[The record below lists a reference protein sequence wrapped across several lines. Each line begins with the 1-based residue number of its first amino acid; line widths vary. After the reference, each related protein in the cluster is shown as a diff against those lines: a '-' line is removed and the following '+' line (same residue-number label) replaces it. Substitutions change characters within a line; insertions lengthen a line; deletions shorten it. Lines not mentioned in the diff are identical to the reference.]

1 MKIILYGDFGRY
13 ELGASYLRAFDSL
26 RCEVSTLDRRNR
38 SARFQP
44 WLTTTIGEWASQWG
58 LWMRRIGAGRWNKH
72 LIKQCRQVEPDYVFI
87 LKGNFIMPETVDAL
101 RSLSRGVLHFHPD
114 SPFPSAPSHR
124 PETLPMMKQCD
135 HCLIWSQS
143 LRDRMC
149 NEGMKTTYL
158 PFAWDPSVFRRQE
171 RPNSWEHEVLFIG
184 NWDKKRERI
193 LNRVA
198 EHFNLKVWGSEYWQT
213 HTSPGSPVQ
222 ACWQGGGLFGEEAS
236 RAIVE
241 SKITLNILRDQNC
254 PDGTNMRTFE
264 IPGAGGFALATA
276 TTGAKEI
283 FPEGEAGAYF
293 DDVDDLVEKI
303 NYYLEH
309 SQKREKI
316 AAAAR
321 NVVQDHT
328 YERRA
333 KEILSVANGLKS
345 EQP

>member
-1 MKIILYGDFGRY
+1 MKVLIYGDFGSY
-13 ELGASYLRAFDSL
+13 ELGSSYCRALESIG
-26 RCEVSTLDRRNR
+26 CEVSTLDRQDR
-38 SARFQP
+38 SSGFHS
-44 WLTTTIGEWASQWG
+44 WLNTTIGQRISRYG
-58 LWMRRIGAGRWNKH
+58 LWMRRLGASRWNRY
-72 LIKQCRQVEPDYVFI
+72 LIEACHQAEPDYVFI
-87 LKGNFIMPETVDAL
+87 LKGEFIMPETVDAF

-114 SPFPSAPSHR
+114 NPFPPAPSHR

-135 HCLIWSQS
+135 HCLIWSQF

-149 NEGMKTTYL
+149 DEGMKTTYL

-171 RPNSWEHEVLFIG
+171 RPSSWKHEVSFIG
-184 NWDKKRERI
+184 NWDEKRERI

-198 EHFNLKVWGSEYWQT
+198 EHFDLKVWGSEYWQT
-213 HTSPGSPVQ
+213 HTSPGSPVR

-236 RAIVE
+236 KAIVE

-293 DDVDDLVEKI
+293 NDTDDLLKKI
-303 NYYLEH
+303 DYYLNYF
-309 SQKREKI
+309 QKREEI

-333 KEILSVANGLKS
+333 KKILSVANGLKS
-345 EQP
+345 EQS